1 MSGNNNENN
10 GPAPGFPDEFE
21 IKDLN
26 FLLRVSEMIAAKHHF
41 EGEPDTLTVSR
52 KKLFGGDQEAWKL
65 FVTLFFPE
73 KVEQRNYANSIFT
86 HYFPPSGK
94 VQRKL
99 RFNQKE
105 EFEAFKEEV
114 ETLFDYLMIK
124 KEDYPAV
131 LEHLRI
137 HSLNA
142 PPEPVAQRV
151 RPSAPY
157 VRQYSSN
164 LGNLNNQP
172 NENNFNNNEN
182 NYPEMGY
189 ANEEEENLYGKL
201 SAKNLKKYGKG
212 GAKRSGRTRKVKK
225 SKSKKT
231 KKGKS
236 RRVH

>member
-1 MSGNNNENN
+1 MSGNNNGNN
-10 GPAPGFPDEFE
+10 GPVPGFPEE
-21 IKDLN
+21 IEITDLE
-26 FLLRVSEMIAAKHHF
+26 FLLGVSGMIAAKHRF

-86 HYFPPSGK
+86 HYFPASGK
-94 VQRKL
+94 AQRKL
-99 RFNQKE
+99 RFNKKE

-114 ETLFDYLMIK
+114 ETLFDYLIIK

-142 PPEPVAQRV
+142 PPETVAPTRV

-157 VRQYSSN
+157 VRQYSNN

-189 ANEEEENLYGKL
+189 ANSNEENLYGKL
-201 SAKNLKKYGKG
+201 SSKNFKKYGKG
-212 GAKRSGRTRKVKK
+212 GAKRRGRTRKIK
-225 SKSKKT
+225 KSKKT

-236 RRVH
+236 RRAH